1 MENKQNL
8 NQNMDFLTFL
18 KEINKLQDENQISAF
33 VDKRFE
39 DLKS

>member
-18 KEINKLQDENQISAF
+18 KEINKLKGMPVIF
-33 VDKRFE
+33 I
-39 DLKS
+39 